1 MAIKRVTLGL
11 ELLPGEGPG
20 GDHYLGE
27 LSQVLPQLPERAS
40 LCYLD
45 PPFSTGKEF
54 GAYSDRWEGMQAYLA
69 FLHESLELAARALR
83 EDGNLFLHVDHRA
96 GAYARLHLDQILG
109 EACFRNEIIWAY
121 NSGGRSKRHFSR
133 KHDTILYYALSKD
146 SHFDP
151 MAVALPR
158 TEHRHNHMRRQVD
171 EQGRAYRS
179 IRSGGRE
186 YRYYDDDPVPPSDV
200 WTDIAHLQQKD
211 PERCGYPTQKPLKL
225 LRRIV
230 RCASKPD
237 ELVLDGFAGSGTSYL
252 AASLEGRRFVGCDNG
267 YEALCA
273 VRGRLLGRS
282 ARLHV
287 EHAPALPE
295 DFLPAMAVGAEGF
308 CVENARFFS
317 LGRWSDGAYVH
328 LRWPDRGKRAIPER
342 LDEGFDQETN
352 AVFCQTPEGQGVYL
366 L

>member
-1 MAIKRVTLGL
+1 
-11 ELLPGEGPG
+11 
-20 GDHYLGE
+20 
-27 LSQVLPQLPERAS
+27 
-40 LCYLD
+40 
-45 PPFSTGKEF
+45 
-54 GAYSDRWEGMQAYLA
+54 MQAYLA

-109 EACFRNEIIWAY
+109 RHASATRSSGPTTAEAAPNGISAG
-121 NSGGRSKRHFSR
+121 S
-133 KHDTILYYALSKD
+133 TIPS
-146 SHFDP
+146 STTPF
-151 MAVALPR
+151 PR
-158 TEHRHNHMRRQVD
+158 TAISIPWPWPFQEPSTGHNHMRRQVD

-179 IRSGGRE
+179 IRSGGKE

-282 ARLHV
+282 AALHV
-287 EHAPALPE
+287 EACAACPRAICRP
-295 DFLPAMAVGAEGF
+295 MTVGAEGF

-352 AVFCQTPEGQGVYL
+352 AVFCQTPEGKGSFCCNTR
-366 L
+366 